1 MKISFAQAYRDS
13 IPLPMTGDRPS
24 RWKSPWTWIG
34 LSCAV
39 WVLAG
44 ILVVGGVFLYLGMKA
59 RGYQEIRG
67 RVREEP
73 LLVTAEMIA
82 RKDRNLKLVSRDPAS
97 HTVTLRNQRT
107 GERFVL
113 GQVGK
118 DRLRIRTDAGEVVP
132 DFTGPGGLLPGRGEE
147 GWLRLG
153 SAAGAPP
160 PWVPVPPGAA
170 TKPLYSLRAG
180 AVSGCFSL
188 TPKGTVESSLEFY
201 REELGRRGFEV
212 LPAVGS
218 VSANSPDS
226 TSSLF
231 LATHGSG
238 LLVTW
243 SELPRGNR

>member
-1 MKISFAQAYRDS
+1 MS
-13 IPLPMTGDRPS
+13 GDRPS

-44 ILVVGGVFLYLGMKA
+44 ILVVGGFLMYLGMKA

-67 RVREEP
+67 RIREEP
-73 LLVTAEMIA
+73 LLVTAEFIA
-82 RKDRNLKLVSRDPAS
+82 RQDRDVKMVSRDPAS
-97 HTVTLRNQRT
+97 HTVTLRNQKT

-118 DRLRIRTDAGEVVP
+118 DRLRIRTDVGEVIP
-132 DFTGPGGLLPGRGEE
+132 DFTGAGALLPGRGRE

-153 SAAGAPP
+153 SAAGVPP
-160 PWVPVPPGAA
+160 PWVPVPPGAVA
-170 TKPLYSLRAG
+170 RPLYSLRAG
-180 AVSGCFSL
+180 AISGCFSL
-188 TPKGTVESSLEFY
+188 TPQGTVENSLEFY
-201 REELGRRGFEV
+201 REELGRKGFSV

-218 VSANSPDS
+218 VSATSPDS

-231 LATHGSG
+231 LTTRRSD
-238 LLVTW
+238 LLITW
-243 SELPRGNR
+243 SELLPGNR